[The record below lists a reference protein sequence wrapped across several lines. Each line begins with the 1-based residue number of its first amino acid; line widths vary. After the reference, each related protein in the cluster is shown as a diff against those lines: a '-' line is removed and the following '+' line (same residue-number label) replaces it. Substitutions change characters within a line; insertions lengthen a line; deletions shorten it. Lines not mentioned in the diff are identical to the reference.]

1 LYLHLLFKSEQA
13 RERDESKLKIG
24 LSFLVA
30 NERYEFSVR
39 IWHNEEDIKSQF
51 CRAPSWWTLYAH
63 NSNCITLLR
72 AMHESNSDVLTCSY
86 EAVDE
91 ISSAESWQF
100 DFARLKLL
108 TRTFLLQI
116 SLEKVDLVLFTRW
129 CDIIQWKSISSLI
142 YKMLYLKLICQT
154 MRYLNFSG

>member
-1 LYLHLLFKSEQA
+1 MK
-13 RERDESKLKIG
+13 DM
-24 LSFLVA
+24 SFLLEYDILKKILKVS
-30 NERYEFSVR
+30 SV
-39 IWHNEEDIKSQF
+39 EPLVDG
-51 CRAPSWWTLYAH
+51 H

-91 ISSAESWQF
+91 ISSGSAESWQF

-116 SLEKVDLVLFTRW
+116 SLEKVDLVLFTR
-129 CDIIQWKSISSLI
+129 
-142 YKMLYLKLICQT
+142 
-154 MRYLNFSG
+154 